1 METAK
6 KRHQKR
12 HSHQNQTVGH
22 EVIEHLIVQQPK
34 QLVSKLV
41 LNSLFGAI
49 YSDLKISSLFALICT
64 FHSLDI
70 LLAQA
75 AAQAAAD
82 LTAMSIMSPN
92 GTKPKKKAFDA
103 QKIYAAAAADLSGSS
118 IQFRVRGSQEGD
130 DWIAPVEEVDQ
141 EEVLRKELAKAQKK
155 LRKQQQLQEWM
166 REKEEKAMLQ
176 QKEAEDVR
184 LAQQKDEQDREKKRK
199 AREKKLK
206 RKINGY
212 HDQIKTEAEK
222 IQELMDMG
230 IDPESLF

>member
-1 METAK
+1 MHVTHFYFILFWYFSFAF
-6 KRHQKR
+6 
-12 HSHQNQTVGH
+12 
-22 EVIEHLIVQQPK
+22 LI
-34 QLVSKLV
+34 
-41 LNSLFGAI
+41 
-49 YSDLKISSLFALICT
+49 
-64 FHSLDI
+64 
-70 LLAQA
+70 LAQA

-92 GTKPKKKAFDA
+92 GTKPRKKAFDA

-176 QKEAEDVR
+176 QKEAEDIR
-184 LAQQKDEQDREKKRK
+184 LAQHKEEQEREKKRK

-230 IDPESLF
+230 IDPASLF